1 MLRFNRAKNR
11 KRRMPKRSNRNRR
24 LRLKAKRAK
33 IH

>member
-1 MLRFNRAKNR
+1 MLRFKRALNRRTRKAK
-11 KRRMPKRSNRNRR
+11 PSNRNRR